1 MPSLLS
7 LSETKS
13 AHIGD
18 ATRPG
23 LTVAECGR
31 RSLRSGLP
39 ANPYS
44 MRGACEFDCS
54 SVRKIEADAEDAARQ
69 IRQHGQGSRAESS
82 RSAFHNIH
90 SAMAIAARLVDP
102 ECPSPEGEKDNAAGR
117 RTRLRHGLWPGPDH
131 REHAVSAGGVNPRT
145 RAIQIQTHFAVTV

>member
-1 MPSLLS
+1 MKARRPCAGYPRLLNSNESKQWLEHALS

-102 ECPSPEGEKDNAAGR
+102 ECPSPEGVE
-117 RTRLRHGLWPGPDH
+117 
-131 REHAVSAGGVNPRT
+131 
-145 RAIQIQTHFAVTV
+145 

>member
-1 MPSLLS
+1 MPAALTAATVKAAIRDSRTGKRWAKADALMPVS

-69 IRQHGQGSRAESS
+69 IRQHGHGSRAESS

-102 ECPSPEGEKDNAAGR
+102 ECPSPEGVE
-117 RTRLRHGLWPGPDH
+117 
-131 REHAVSAGGVNPRT
+131 
-145 RAIQIQTHFAVTV
+145 